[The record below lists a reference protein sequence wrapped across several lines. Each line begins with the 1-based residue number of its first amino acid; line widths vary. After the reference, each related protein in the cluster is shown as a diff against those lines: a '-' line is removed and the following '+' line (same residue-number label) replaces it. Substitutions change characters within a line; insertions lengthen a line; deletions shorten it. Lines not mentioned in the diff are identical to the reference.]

1 AFRADI
7 ARCTSVRL
15 HHQLVELGQAYAS
28 AQDVKELEQRISQF
42 VEEEIN
48 RIMTAA
54 MKETFVKNQ
63 YKLSSNFSRTLCD
76 LLNKGV
82 GSRE

>member
-1 AFRADI
+1 M
-7 ARCTSVRL
+7 
-15 HHQLVELGQAYAS
+15 ELGQAYAS
-28 AQDVKELEQRISQF
+28 AQEVKELEQRISQF

-63 YKLSSNFSRTLCD
+63 YKLSSNFSRTLCKI
-76 LLNKGV
+76 LKKGV
-82 GSRE
+82 GNRESGIGSGE